1 MKKIKNKI
9 YNSKVKIHEYFGK
22 NIIFNKFGNKNKKK
36 FFYLIRRKNNNG
48 GIFGN
53 FFFILQHLYNA
64 RRLKLIPIID
74 MQNFKTPFHDT
85 DKRLPKN
92 FWEYYFK
99 PLTKYK
105 LEEVYKSNNVLITC
119 NTAINFT
126 DNIYDLRNIFK
137 KYIRLKNDLVVDIRK
152 KLKKIGRKKYIGI
165 FFRGGEYR
173 FAANHNAPPTYT
185 QMLNHFNL
193 IKKKTDVR
201 FAYISSLVLNAFN
214 FFIKEIDNSIY
225 FDFYISNS
233 SNVLH
238 DNNRINHKYLLG
250 KEIIVDAYL
259 LSKSQ
264 LIIGSDS
271 HILSFVRLLFPK
283 KKIYTI
289 NNGRNTKKI
298 YFNKLFWLLKSLLP
312 SYLGGFSKYCYYSSY
327 MPVNPFKLTKI

>member
-9 YNSKVKIHEYFGK
+9 YNSKIKILEYYGEK
-22 NIIFNKFGNKNKKK
+22 TIFNKLGDKNKKI
-36 FFYLIRRKNNNG
+36 FFYLIKRKNNNG

-53 FFFILQHLYNA
+53 LFFILQHLYNA
-64 RRLKLIPIID
+64 RRLKLVPIID

-85 DKRLPKN
+85 DKKLPKN
-92 FWEYYFK
+92 YWEYYFN
-99 PLTKYK
+99 PLNNYK

-119 NTAINFT
+119 NKAINFT
-126 DNIYDLRNIFK
+126 DNIYDLRNVFK
-137 KYIRLKNDLVVDIRK
+137 KNISLKNDIVVDIKK
-152 KLKKIGRKKYIGI
+152 KLKIIGRKKYIGI

-185 QMLNHFNL
+185 QMLNHYNL
-193 IKKKTDVR
+193 IKKKFELKCT
-201 FAYISSLVLNAFN
+201 YISSLVLNAFN
-214 FFIKEIDNSIY
+214 FFTKEIDNTLH
-225 FDFYISNS
+225 FDFYRSNS

-238 DNNRINHKYLLG
+238 DNYRTNHKYFLG

-271 HILSFVRLLFPK
+271 HILSFVRLLHPK
-283 KKIYTI
+283 KKIYII

-298 YFNKLFWLLKSLLP
+298 YFNKLYWFLKSLLP
-312 SYLGGFSKYCYYSSY
+312 DYLGGFSKYCYYASY
-327 MPVNPFKLTKI
+327 MPEHPFKLTKI

>member
-1 MKKIKNKI
+1 MKKIKSRVNNSKNKI
-9 YNSKVKIHEYFGK
+9 QEYYGKKIF
-22 NIIFNKFGNKNKKK
+22 FNKLGKKNKKK
-36 FFYLIRRKNNNG
+36 FFYLIRRKKNNG

-92 FWEYYFK
+92 YWEYYFK
-99 PLTKYK
+99 PLNKYK

-119 NTAINFT
+119 NTAINYT

-137 KYIRLKNDLVVDIRK
+137 KYIRLKDNLVVDIRK

-173 FAANHNAPPTYT
+173 FAAKHNTPPTQT
-185 QMLNHFNL
+185 QMLNHFNF
-193 IKKKTDVR
+193 IKKRTDIK
-201 FAYISSLVLNAFN
+201 FTYISSLVLNAFN
-214 FFIKEIDNSIY
+214 FFKKEIDNSIY
-225 FDFYISNS
+225 FDFYRSNS

-238 DNNRINHKYLLG
+238 DNNRKNHKYLLG
-250 KEIIVDAYL
+250 KEIIEDSYL

-271 HILSFVRLLFPK
+271 HILTFVRLLQPK
-283 KKIYTI
+283 KRIYII
-289 NNGRNTKKI
+289 NNGRNTKKN
-298 YFNKLFWLLKSLLP
+298 YFNKLYWLLKSLLP
-312 SYLGGFSKYCYYSSY
+312 NYLGGFSKYCRHASY
-327 MPVNPFKLTKI
+327 MPEHPFNLTKI